1 MKKLPIALLVPLFA
15 LAALTGCGGEDYA
28 EHISDVRSD
37 CFLAETE
44 DFSLTVSCISR
55 EVPYAAD
62 GVACTRSD
70 LIEIV
75 LKPAADRE
83 SENASY
89 SVTLHG
95 TPAVSGEL
103 SYRSVKGDY
112 FLSQGV
118 TAFPEG
124 SISLTVVENGTAHE
138 ITATSVRTQEM
149 LTPEEAVDFAV
160 RAEQELIGRMT
171 GKRFAGEFQVRLVK
185 RGRAYYYVGIIGKE
199 ESAALLLDAETG
211 EVLAR
216 RVR

>member
-149 LTPEEAVDFAV
+149 LTPEEAVDSAV
-160 RAEQELIGRMT
+160 RAEQELSGRIQ
-171 GKRFAGEFQVRLVK
+171 GKRCRSKLKVGLVK

>member
-89 SVTLHG
+89 SVTLQDRKS
-95 TPAVSGEL
+95 T
-103 SYRSVKGDY
+103 
-112 FLSQGV
+112 
-118 TAFPEG
+118 
-124 SISLTVVENGTAHE
+124 
-138 ITATSVRTQEM
+138 
-149 LTPEEAVDFAV
+149 
-160 RAEQELIGRMT
+160 
-171 GKRFAGEFQVRLVK
+171 RLN
-185 RGRAYYYVGIIGKE
+185 
-199 ESAALLLDAETG
+199 SSH
-211 EVLAR
+211 
-216 RVR
+216 